1 MAEVRLPST
10 LPSLFVDLPRRVEVD
25 APSVDAAL
33 AELES
38 RWPGLRDRLC
48 DGGGVRRHI
57 HVYVD
62 GQRAGLD
69 APLEPTSRVDVIAA
83 ISGG

>member
-1 MAEVRLPST
+1 VAEVRLPST
-10 LPSLFVDLPRRVEVD
+10 LPSLFVGLPRRVEVD
-25 APSVDAAL
+25 APTVDAAL
-33 AELES
+33 ASLEE

-48 DGGGVRRHI
+48 DGDGVRRHI

-62 GQRAGLD
+62 GERVGLD
-69 APLEPTSRVDVIAA
+69 APLEPSSQVDVIAA